1 MFPIHFTSLGLLAA
15 TLESLATT
23 SNIFSFTSNMAT
35 KHFDEAYRS
44 PSALNG
50 KFFLEAYR
58 LITVRVLIDTDMIFF
73 NRT

>member
-1 MFPIHFTSLGLLAA
+1 
-15 TLESLATT
+15 
-23 SNIFSFTSNMAT
+23 MAT